1 MHADI
6 VPAVAHGAIVF
17 GLFALAV
24 YDYPLAELA
33 ALIHGNIAP
42 CVVLRAT
49 LFLAAGCIQDRML
62 DSDIIQLVRAAI
74 ENDLKA
80 PKVPKER
87 VPKLKKVWKCGG
99 AHDFLYGQRAGYY
112 SGLAEG
118 MMLDRHGR
126 QLTEGESEE
135 VFEVLQPYLA
145 RLRKYFAYYGRTY
158 TKK

>member
-1 MHADI
+1 
-6 VPAVAHGAIVF
+6 
-17 GLFALAV
+17 
-24 YDYPLAELA
+24 
-33 ALIHGNIAP
+33 
-42 CVVLRAT
+42 
-49 LFLAAGCIQDRML
+49 ML
-62 DSDIIQLVRAAI
+62 DSDIVQLVRAAI

-99 AHDFLYGQRAGYY
+99 ARDFLYGQRAGYY
-112 SGLAEG
+112 AGLAEG

-135 VFEVLQPYLA
+135 VFEVLQPYLE
-145 RLRKYFAYYGRTY
+145 RLRRYFAYYGRTY